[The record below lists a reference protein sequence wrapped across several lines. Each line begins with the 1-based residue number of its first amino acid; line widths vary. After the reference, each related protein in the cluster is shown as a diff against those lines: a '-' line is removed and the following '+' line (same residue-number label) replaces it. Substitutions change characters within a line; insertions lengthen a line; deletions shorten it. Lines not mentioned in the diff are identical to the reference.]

1 MSPSTR
7 LLAPHAAV
15 RASTNR
21 GARASS
27 AARRQKWCGIGGGG
41 GALFPARSRTMRS
54 RAKSGDGGRDGV
66 GMDDDWLTRMID
78 DARARERAEAEAHDA
93 KGGNGAADGYSARFE
108 EEEEDDDDDD
118 AFEYEPNA
126 YAGGDLTE
134 SEEGD
139 MLGTSPPCAG
149 STGGVGEEDGGVFAD
164 ACGSPAVVLV
174 GFRAEEWPRVRTLVD
189 ELGGYDVPVI
199 PARSEHAW
207 MTLEEVTRE
216 REPDWESPRTSNA
229 SAARGGEYGSQR
241 MVAFSG
247 LDLGEVAV
255 VVSAIESQGLPR
267 LPVIIASEE
276 NLQKPLGESLALAI
290 RAHRRDARRRRRRGS
305 TVHDDDDDKNE
316 VKDDTTSREAETVV
330 VPEVLT
336 TTPSALDAR
345 AESER
350 RAAAAR
356 ASAVAAVSEP
366 SHARDETGDN
376 NDNND
381 DDDTDATKTTNE
393 TSSSSSSSS
402 KHPPSSTGFVTKSQ
416 LRELAHRRGLDYDVL
431 IADAR
436 AKGVVLPE

>member
-1 MSPSTR
+1 
-7 LLAPHAAV
+7 
-15 RASTNR
+15 
-21 GARASS
+21 
-27 AARRQKWCGIGGGG
+27 
-41 GALFPARSRTMRS
+41 
-54 RAKSGDGGRDGV
+54 
-66 GMDDDWLTRMID
+66 MDDDWLTRMID

-108 EEEEDDDDDD
+108 EEEEDDDD

-376 NDNND
+376 NDNDD

>member
-1 MSPSTR
+1 
-7 LLAPHAAV
+7 
-15 RASTNR
+15 
-21 GARASS
+21 
-27 AARRQKWCGIGGGG
+27 
-41 GALFPARSRTMRS
+41 MRS

-108 EEEEDDDDDD
+108 EEEEDDDDD

-305 TVHDDDDDKNE
+305 TAHDDDDDDKNE

>member
-1 MSPSTR
+1 M
-7 LLAPHAAV
+7 
-15 RASTNR
+15 RA
-21 GARASS
+21 ARAK
-27 AARRQKWCGIGGGG
+27 R
-41 GALFPARSRTMRS
+41 
-54 RAKSGDGGRDGV
+54 DGRDV
-66 GMDDDWLTRMID
+66 DMDDDWLTRMID
-78 DARARERAEAEAHDA
+78 DAHARERAEAEAHDA
-93 KGGNGAADGYSARFE
+93 KGGNDASDGYSARVKD
-108 EEEEDDDDDD
+108 EEEEDEDDT
-118 AFEYEPNA
+118 FEYEPNA

-139 MLGTSPPCAG
+139 MLGTSPPYAG
-149 STGGVGEEDGGVFAD
+149 STGRGGGEDGEVFAD

-174 GFRAEEWPRVRTLVD
+174 GFRAEEWPRVRTLID

-216 REPDWESPRTSNA
+216 REPDWESPRTNA
-229 SAARGGEYGSQR
+229 SSADAARGGEYGSQR
-241 MVAFSG
+241 MLAFSG

-267 LPVIIASEE
+267 LPVIIANEE

-305 TVHDDDDDKNE
+305 TVRDDDDNDGGGDDEK
-316 VKDDTTSREAETVV
+316 VKDDETPTLRQAEPVV

-350 RAAAAR
+350 RAASAR

-366 SHARDETGDN
+366 SHAHDV
-376 NDNND
+376 D
-381 DDDTDATKTTNE
+381 DDDDKNDENDDINTTDE
-393 TSSSSSSSS
+393 TPPPSSSSSSSS
-402 KHPPSSTGFVTKSQ
+402 SARPSTGVVTKSQ

>member
-1 MSPSTR
+1 
-7 LLAPHAAV
+7 
-15 RASTNR
+15 
-21 GARASS
+21 
-27 AARRQKWCGIGGGG
+27 
-41 GALFPARSRTMRS
+41 
-54 RAKSGDGGRDGV
+54 
-66 GMDDDWLTRMID
+66 MDDDWLTRMID

-108 EEEEDDDDDD
+108 EEEEEEDDDDD

-305 TVHDDDDDKNE
+305 TAHDDDDDDDDDDDKNE

-376 NDNND
+376 NNND
-381 DDDTDATKTTNE
+381 DDDDMDATKTTNE
-393 TSSSSSSSS
+393 TSSSSSSS

>member
-1 MSPSTR
+1 
-7 LLAPHAAV
+7 
-15 RASTNR
+15 
-21 GARASS
+21 
-27 AARRQKWCGIGGGG
+27 
-41 GALFPARSRTMRS
+41 
-54 RAKSGDGGRDGV
+54 
-66 GMDDDWLTRMID
+66 MDDDWLTRMID

-93 KGGNGAADGYSARFE
+93 KGGNDDASDGYSARVKD
-108 EEEEDDDDDD
+108 EEEDEEDDT
-118 AFEYEPNA
+118 FEYEPNA

-139 MLGTSPPCAG
+139 MLGTSPPYAG
-149 STGGVGEEDGGVFAD
+149 STGRGGGEDGEVFAD

-174 GFRAEEWPRVRTLVD
+174 GFRAEEWPRVRTLID

-216 REPDWESPRTSNA
+216 REPDWESPRTNA
-229 SAARGGEYGSQR
+229 SSADAARGGEYGSQR
-241 MVAFSG
+241 MLAFSG

-267 LPVIIASEE
+267 LPVIIANEE

-305 TVHDDDDDKNE
+305 TVRDDDDNNDGGGDDEK
-316 VKDDTTSREAETVV
+316 VKDDETQAEPVV

-350 RAAAAR
+350 RAASAR

-366 SHARDETGDN
+366 SHARDV
-376 NDNND
+376 D
-381 DDDTDATKTTNE
+381 DDDDKNDENDDINTTTDE
-393 TSSSSSSSS
+393 TPPPSSSSSSSS
-402 KHPPSSTGFVTKSQ
+402 SARPSTGVVTKSQ

>member
-1 MSPSTR
+1 MR
-7 LLAPHAAV
+7 
-15 RASTNR
+15 
-21 GARASS
+21 ARA
-27 AARRQKWCGIGGGG
+27 KNGG
-41 GALFPARSRTMRS
+41 M
-54 RAKSGDGGRDGV
+54 DMD
-66 GMDDDWLTRMID
+66 MDDDWLTRMID
-78 DARARERAEAEAHDA
+78 DAHARERAEAEAHDA
-93 KGGNGAADGYSARFE
+93 KGGNDDDAGDGYSARVKE
-108 EEEEDDDDDD
+108 EEEEDT
-118 AFEYEPNA
+118 FEYEPNA

-139 MLGTSPPCAG
+139 MLGTSPPYAG
-149 STGGVGEEDGGVFAD
+149 STGGGSGEDGGVFAD

-174 GFRAEEWPRVRTLVD
+174 GFRAEEWPRVRTLID

-216 REPDWESPRTSNA
+216 REPDWESPRTNA
-229 SAARGGEYGSQR
+229 ANAGGARGGEYGSQR
-241 MVAFSG
+241 MLAFSG

-267 LPVIIASEE
+267 LPVIIANEE

-305 TVHDDDDDKNE
+305 TVREDDDDDDGGDEKVQNE
-316 VKDDTTSREAETVV
+316 TPTLRQAEPVV

-350 RAAAAR
+350 RAASAR

-366 SHARDETGDN
+366 SHAHDVDENDDDN
-376 NDNND
+376 VGENDD
-381 DDDTDATKTTNE
+381 DDDTDTAGE
-393 TSSSSSSSS
+393 TPSSS
-402 KHPPSSTGFVTKSQ
+402 PSTGVVTKSQ
-416 LRELAHRRGLDYDVL
+416 LRELAHRRGLDYDAL

>member
-1 MSPSTR
+1 
-7 LLAPHAAV
+7 
-15 RASTNR
+15 
-21 GARASS
+21 
-27 AARRQKWCGIGGGG
+27 
-41 GALFPARSRTMRS
+41 
-54 RAKSGDGGRDGV
+54 
-66 GMDDDWLTRMID
+66 MDDDWLTRMID

-108 EEEEDDDDDD
+108 EEEEDDDDD

-305 TVHDDDDDKNE
+305 TAHDDDDDKNE

-393 TSSSSSSSS
+393 TSSSSSSS

>member
-1 MSPSTR
+1 
-7 LLAPHAAV
+7 
-15 RASTNR
+15 
-21 GARASS
+21 
-27 AARRQKWCGIGGGG
+27 
-41 GALFPARSRTMRS
+41 
-54 RAKSGDGGRDGV
+54 
-66 GMDDDWLTRMID
+66 MDDDWLTRMID
-78 DARARERAEAEAHDA
+78 DAHAQERAEAEAHDA
-93 KGGNGAADGYSARFE
+93 KGGNDASDGYSARVKDE
-108 EEEEDDDDDD
+108 EDEEDDT
-118 AFEYEPNA
+118 FEYEPNA

-139 MLGTSPPCAG
+139 MLGTSPPYAG
-149 STGGVGEEDGGVFAD
+149 STGRGGGEDGGVFAD

-174 GFRAEEWPRVRTLVD
+174 GFRAEEWPRVRTLID

-216 REPDWESPRTSNA
+216 REPDWESPRTNASNA
-229 SAARGGEYGSQR
+229 DAARGGEYGSQR
-241 MVAFSG
+241 MLAFSG

-267 LPVIIASEE
+267 LPVIIANEE

-305 TVHDDDDDKNE
+305 TVRDDDDDDKGGGDDEN
-316 VKDDTTSREAETVV
+316 VKDETATLRQAEPVV

-336 TTPSALDAR
+336 TPPSALDAR

-350 RAAAAR
+350 RAASAR

-366 SHARDETGDN
+366 SHARDVDDDRDEDE
-376 NDNND
+376 NDDDVD
-381 DDDTDATKTTNE
+381 DDDTDTTDE
-393 TSSSSSSSS
+393 T
-402 KHPPSSTGFVTKSQ
+402 PSSARLSTDVVTKSQ

>member
-1 MSPSTR
+1 
-7 LLAPHAAV
+7 
-15 RASTNR
+15 
-21 GARASS
+21 
-27 AARRQKWCGIGGGG
+27 
-41 GALFPARSRTMRS
+41 
-54 RAKSGDGGRDGV
+54 
-66 GMDDDWLTRMID
+66 MDDDWLTRMID
-78 DARARERAEAEAHDA
+78 DAHARERAEAEAHDA
-93 KGGNGAADGYSARFE
+93 KGGNDDAGDGYSARVKDE
-108 EEEEDDDDDD
+108 EEEEDDDT
-118 AFEYEPNA
+118 FEYEPNA

-139 MLGTSPPCAG
+139 MLGTSPPYAG
-149 STGGVGEEDGGVFAD
+149 STGRGGGGEDGEVFAD

-174 GFRAEEWPRVRTLVD
+174 GFRAEEWPRVRTLID

-216 REPDWESPRTSNA
+216 REPDWESPRTNA
-229 SAARGGEYGSQR
+229 ANAGAARGGEYGSQR
-241 MVAFSG
+241 MLAFSG

-267 LPVIIASEE
+267 LPVVIANEE

-305 TVHDDDDDKNE
+305 TVREDDDGGDEK
-316 VKDDTTSREAETVV
+316 VKDETPTLRQAEPVV

-350 RAAAAR
+350 RAASAR

-366 SHARDETGDN
+366 SHARDVDE
-376 NDNND
+376 NDDDVDEND
-381 DDDTDATKTTNE
+381 ENDDDTDTTDE
-393 TSSSSSSSS
+393 TPLSS
-402 KHPPSSTGFVTKSQ
+402 PSTGVVTKSQ

>member
-1 MSPSTR
+1 
-7 LLAPHAAV
+7 
-15 RASTNR
+15 
-21 GARASS
+21 
-27 AARRQKWCGIGGGG
+27 
-41 GALFPARSRTMRS
+41 
-54 RAKSGDGGRDGV
+54 
-66 GMDDDWLTRMID
+66 MDDDWLTRMID

-108 EEEEDDDDDD
+108 EEEEDDDDD

-393 TSSSSSSSS
+393 TSSSSSSS

>member
-1 MSPSTR
+1 
-7 LLAPHAAV
+7 
-15 RASTNR
+15 
-21 GARASS
+21 
-27 AARRQKWCGIGGGG
+27 
-41 GALFPARSRTMRS
+41 
-54 RAKSGDGGRDGV
+54 
-66 GMDDDWLTRMID
+66 MDDDWLTRMID

-108 EEEEDDDDDD
+108 EEEEEEDDDD

-305 TVHDDDDDKNE
+305 TVHDDDDDDKNE

-350 RAAAAR
+350 RASAAR

-376 NDNND
+376 NDD
-381 DDDTDATKTTNE
+381 DDDDMDATKTTNE

>member
-1 MSPSTR
+1 
-7 LLAPHAAV
+7 
-15 RASTNR
+15 
-21 GARASS
+21 
-27 AARRQKWCGIGGGG
+27 
-41 GALFPARSRTMRS
+41 
-54 RAKSGDGGRDGV
+54 
-66 GMDDDWLTRMID
+66 MDDDWLTRMID

-108 EEEEDDDDDD
+108 EEEEEEDDDDD

-305 TVHDDDDDKNE
+305 TAHDDDDDDDDDDDKNE

-336 TTPSALDAR
+336 TTPSAHDAR
-345 AESER
+345 A
-350 RAAAAR
+350 A
-356 ASAVAAVSEP
+356 AVAAVSEP

-376 NDNND
+376 NND
-381 DDDTDATKTTNE
+381 DDDDMDATKTTNE
-393 TSSSSSSSS
+393 TSSSSSSS

>member
-1 MSPSTR
+1 
-7 LLAPHAAV
+7 
-15 RASTNR
+15 
-21 GARASS
+21 
-27 AARRQKWCGIGGGG
+27 
-41 GALFPARSRTMRS
+41 
-54 RAKSGDGGRDGV
+54 
-66 GMDDDWLTRMID
+66 MDDDWLTRMID

-108 EEEEDDDDDD
+108 EEEEEDDDD

-305 TVHDDDDDKNE
+305 TAHDDDDDKNE

-376 NDNND
+376 NERRRRRYRRHKNHKRNVVVVVVVV
-381 DDDTDATKTTNE
+381 E
-393 TSSSSSSSS
+393 TSPILNGLRDQIPTPRARPSPRSRLRRPHRRRSRQGCRPTRVSERVAANLSRSFPR
-402 KHPPSSTGFVTKSQ
+402 HPSIHPSS
-416 LRELAHRRGLDYDVL
+416 LL
-431 IADAR
+431 
-436 AKGVVLPE
+436 

>member
-1 MSPSTR
+1 
-7 LLAPHAAV
+7 
-15 RASTNR
+15 
-21 GARASS
+21 
-27 AARRQKWCGIGGGG
+27 
-41 GALFPARSRTMRS
+41 
-54 RAKSGDGGRDGV
+54 
-66 GMDDDWLTRMID
+66 MDDDWLTRMID
-78 DARARERAEAEAHDA
+78 DAHARERAEAEAHDA
-93 KGGNGAADGYSARFE
+93 KGGNDDAGDGYSARVKDE
-108 EEEEDDDDDD
+108 EEEEDDDT
-118 AFEYEPNA
+118 FEYEPNA

-139 MLGTSPPCAG
+139 MLGTSPPYAG
-149 STGGVGEEDGGVFAD
+149 STGRGGGGEDGEVFAD

-174 GFRAEEWPRVRTLVD
+174 GFRAEEWPRVRTLID

-216 REPDWESPRTSNA
+216 REPDWESPRTNTSSASN
-229 SAARGGEYGSQR
+229 AARGGEYGSQR
-241 MVAFSG
+241 MLAFSG

-267 LPVIIASEE
+267 LPVVIANEE

-305 TVHDDDDDKNE
+305 TVREDDDGGDEK
-316 VKDDTTSREAETVV
+316 VKDETPTLRQAEPVV

-350 RAAAAR
+350 RAASAR

-366 SHARDETGDN
+366 SHARDVDE
-376 NDNND
+376 NDDDVDEND
-381 DDDTDATKTTNE
+381 ENDDDTDTTDE
-393 TSSSSSSSS
+393 TPLSS
-402 KHPPSSTGFVTKSQ
+402 PSTGVVTKSQ

>member
-1 MSPSTR
+1 
-7 LLAPHAAV
+7 
-15 RASTNR
+15 
-21 GARASS
+21 
-27 AARRQKWCGIGGGG
+27 
-41 GALFPARSRTMRS
+41 MRS

-108 EEEEDDDDDD
+108 EEEEDDDD

-305 TVHDDDDDKNE
+305 TAHDDDDDKNE

>member
-1 MSPSTR
+1 
-7 LLAPHAAV
+7 
-15 RASTNR
+15 
-21 GARASS
+21 
-27 AARRQKWCGIGGGG
+27 
-41 GALFPARSRTMRS
+41 MRS

-108 EEEEDDDDDD
+108 EEEEDDDDD

>member
-1 MSPSTR
+1 
-7 LLAPHAAV
+7 
-15 RASTNR
+15 
-21 GARASS
+21 
-27 AARRQKWCGIGGGG
+27 
-41 GALFPARSRTMRS
+41 MRS

-108 EEEEDDDDDD
+108 EEEEDDDDD

-305 TVHDDDDDKNE
+305 TAHDDDDDKNE

>member
-1 MSPSTR
+1 
-7 LLAPHAAV
+7 
-15 RASTNR
+15 
-21 GARASS
+21 
-27 AARRQKWCGIGGGG
+27 
-41 GALFPARSRTMRS
+41 
-54 RAKSGDGGRDGV
+54 
-66 GMDDDWLTRMID
+66 MDDDWLTRMID

-108 EEEEDDDDDD
+108 EEEEDDDD

-376 NDNND
+376 DNND

>member
-1 MSPSTR
+1 
-7 LLAPHAAV
+7 
-15 RASTNR
+15 
-21 GARASS
+21 
-27 AARRQKWCGIGGGG
+27 
-41 GALFPARSRTMRS
+41 
-54 RAKSGDGGRDGV
+54 
-66 GMDDDWLTRMID
+66 MDDDWLTRMID
-78 DARARERAEAEAHDA
+78 DAHARERAEAEAHDA
-93 KGGNGAADGYSARFE
+93 KGGNDASDGYSARVKDEE
-108 EEEEDDDDDD
+108 EEEEDDDT
-118 AFEYEPNA
+118 FEYEPNA

-139 MLGTSPPCAG
+139 MLGTSPPYAG
-149 STGGVGEEDGGVFAD
+149 STGRGGGEDGEVFAD
-164 ACGSPAVVLV
+164 ACGSPAVVLI
-174 GFRAEEWPRVRTLVD
+174 GFRAEEWPRVRTLID

-267 LPVIIASEE
+267 LPVIIANEE

-305 TVHDDDDDKNE
+305 TVRDDDDDNDGGGDDEK
-316 VKDDTTSREAETVV
+316 VKDDEIPTLRQAEPVV

-350 RAAAAR
+350 RAASAR

-366 SHARDETGDN
+366 SHARDV
-376 NDNND
+376 D
-381 DDDTDATKTTNE
+381 DDDKTDENDDTNTTTDE
-393 TSSSSSSSS
+393 TPPPSSSSSSSAR
-402 KHPPSSTGFVTKSQ
+402 PSTGVVTKSQ

>member
-1 MSPSTR
+1 
-7 LLAPHAAV
+7 
-15 RASTNR
+15 
-21 GARASS
+21 
-27 AARRQKWCGIGGGG
+27 
-41 GALFPARSRTMRS
+41 
-54 RAKSGDGGRDGV
+54 
-66 GMDDDWLTRMID
+66 MDDDWLTRMID

-108 EEEEDDDDDD
+108 EEEEDDDDD

-305 TVHDDDDDKNE
+305 TAHDDDDDDKNE

>member
-1 MSPSTR
+1 
-7 LLAPHAAV
+7 
-15 RASTNR
+15 
-21 GARASS
+21 
-27 AARRQKWCGIGGGG
+27 
-41 GALFPARSRTMRS
+41 MRS

-108 EEEEDDDDDD
+108 EEEEDDDD

-376 NDNND
+376 NDNDD

>member
-1 MSPSTR
+1 
-7 LLAPHAAV
+7 
-15 RASTNR
+15 
-21 GARASS
+21 
-27 AARRQKWCGIGGGG
+27 
-41 GALFPARSRTMRS
+41 MRS

-108 EEEEDDDDDD
+108 EEEEDDDDD

-305 TVHDDDDDKNE
+305 TAHDDDDDKNE

-376 NDNND
+376 NDNDD

>member
-1 MSPSTR
+1 
-7 LLAPHAAV
+7 
-15 RASTNR
+15 
-21 GARASS
+21 
-27 AARRQKWCGIGGGG
+27 
-41 GALFPARSRTMRS
+41 
-54 RAKSGDGGRDGV
+54 
-66 GMDDDWLTRMID
+66 MDDDWLTRMID

-108 EEEEDDDDDD
+108 EEEEDDDDD

>member
-1 MSPSTR
+1 MD
-7 LLAPHAAV
+7 A
-15 RASTNR
+15 
-21 GARASS
+21 
-27 AARRQKWCGIGGGG
+27 
-41 GALFPARSRTMRS
+41 
-54 RAKSGDGGRDGV
+54 D
-66 GMDDDWLTRMID
+66 MDDDWLTRMID
-78 DARARERAEAEAHDA
+78 DAHARERAEAEAHDA
-93 KGGNGAADGYSARFE
+93 KGGNDAGDDGYSARVKK
-108 EEEEDDDDDD
+108 EEDEDDT
-118 AFEYEPNA
+118 FEYEPNA

-139 MLGTSPPCAG
+139 MLGTSPPYVG
-149 STGGVGEEDGGVFAD
+149 STGGGSGEDGGVFAD

-174 GFRAEEWPRVRTLVD
+174 GFRAEEWPRVRTLID

-216 REPDWESPRTSNA
+216 REPDWESPRTNA
-229 SAARGGEYGSQR
+229 ANAGAARGGEYGSQR
-241 MVAFSG
+241 MLAFSG

-267 LPVIIASEE
+267 LPVVIANEE

-305 TVHDDDDDKNE
+305 TVREDDDGGDEK
-316 VKDDTTSREAETVV
+316 VKDETPILRQAEPVV

-350 RAAAAR
+350 RAASAR

-366 SHARDETGDN
+366 SHARDVDE
-376 NDNND
+376 NDDDVDEND
-381 DDDTDATKTTNE
+381 ENDDDTDTTDE
-393 TSSSSSSSS
+393 TPLSS
-402 KHPPSSTGFVTKSQ
+402 PSTGVVTKSQ

>member
-1 MSPSTR
+1 
-7 LLAPHAAV
+7 
-15 RASTNR
+15 
-21 GARASS
+21 
-27 AARRQKWCGIGGGG
+27 
-41 GALFPARSRTMRS
+41 
-54 RAKSGDGGRDGV
+54 
-66 GMDDDWLTRMID
+66 MDDDWLTRMID

-108 EEEEDDDDDD
+108 EEEEDDDDD

-376 NDNND
+376 NDNDD

>member
-1 MSPSTR
+1 
-7 LLAPHAAV
+7 
-15 RASTNR
+15 
-21 GARASS
+21 
-27 AARRQKWCGIGGGG
+27 
-41 GALFPARSRTMRS
+41 
-54 RAKSGDGGRDGV
+54 
-66 GMDDDWLTRMID
+66 MDDDWLTRMID
-78 DARARERAEAEAHDA
+78 DAHARERAEAEAHDA
-93 KGGNGAADGYSARFE
+93 KGGNDASDGYSARVKEEE
-108 EEEEDDDDDD
+108 EEEEDDT
-118 AFEYEPNA
+118 FEYEPNA

-139 MLGTSPPCAG
+139 MLGTSPPYAG
-149 STGGVGEEDGGVFAD
+149 STGRGGGEDGEVFAD

-174 GFRAEEWPRVRTLVD
+174 GFRAEEWPRVRTLID

-216 REPDWESPRTSNA
+216 REPDWESPRTNA
-229 SAARGGEYGSQR
+229 SSADAARGGEYGSQR
-241 MVAFSG
+241 MLAFSG

-267 LPVIIASEE
+267 LPVIIANEE

-305 TVHDDDDDKNE
+305 TVRDDDDNDGGGDDEK
-316 VKDDTTSREAETVV
+316 VKDDETPTLRQAEPVV

-350 RAAAAR
+350 RAASAR

-366 SHARDETGDN
+366 SHARDV
-376 NDNND
+376 D
-381 DDDTDATKTTNE
+381 DDDKNDENDDINTTDE
-393 TSSSSSSSS
+393 TPPPSSSSSSSS
-402 KHPPSSTGFVTKSQ
+402 ARPSTGVVTKSQ

>member
-1 MSPSTR
+1 
-7 LLAPHAAV
+7 
-15 RASTNR
+15 
-21 GARASS
+21 
-27 AARRQKWCGIGGGG
+27 
-41 GALFPARSRTMRS
+41 
-54 RAKSGDGGRDGV
+54 
-66 GMDDDWLTRMID
+66 MID

-108 EEEEDDDDDD
+108 EEEEEDDDD

>member
-1 MSPSTR
+1 
-7 LLAPHAAV
+7 
-15 RASTNR
+15 
-21 GARASS
+21 
-27 AARRQKWCGIGGGG
+27 
-41 GALFPARSRTMRS
+41 MRS

-108 EEEEDDDDDD
+108 EEEEDDDDD

-376 NDNND
+376 NDNDD

>member
-1 MSPSTR
+1 
-7 LLAPHAAV
+7 
-15 RASTNR
+15 
-21 GARASS
+21 
-27 AARRQKWCGIGGGG
+27 
-41 GALFPARSRTMRS
+41 
-54 RAKSGDGGRDGV
+54 
-66 GMDDDWLTRMID
+66 MDDDWLTRMID

-376 NDNND
+376 NDNDD

>member
-1 MSPSTR
+1 
-7 LLAPHAAV
+7 
-15 RASTNR
+15 
-21 GARASS
+21 
-27 AARRQKWCGIGGGG
+27 
-41 GALFPARSRTMRS
+41 
-54 RAKSGDGGRDGV
+54 
-66 GMDDDWLTRMID
+66 MDDDWLTRMID

-108 EEEEDDDDDD
+108 EEEEEEDDDDD

-376 NDNND
+376 DNND

-393 TSSSSSSSS
+393 TSSSSSSS

>member
-1 MSPSTR
+1 
-7 LLAPHAAV
+7 
-15 RASTNR
+15 
-21 GARASS
+21 
-27 AARRQKWCGIGGGG
+27 
-41 GALFPARSRTMRS
+41 MRS

-108 EEEEDDDDDD
+108 EEEEEDDDD

-305 TVHDDDDDKNE
+305 TAHDDDDDKNE

-376 NDNND
+376 NDNDD